1 MKLREN
7 SMDLIIKR
15 FEDLTTRELYDLLQV
30 RVAVFVV
37 EQDCPYQELDG
48 KDLFS
53 YHIFYK
59 ENGCIQAYLRVVD
72 PNPSCDKVAIGR
84 VLTVRRGSGLGKK
97 VMLAGIRVAQER
109 LGADN
114 IYIEAQ
120 TYAKGFYEQLGFQQI
135 SDEFLEDGIPHI
147 KMLLTL

>member
-1 MKLREN
+1 MEL
-7 SMDLIIKR
+7 MIKR
-15 FEDLTTRELYDLLQV
+15 FKDLTTRELYDLLQV

-37 EQDCPYQELDG
+37 EQNCPYQELDG

-53 YHIFYK
+53 YHLFYK
-59 ENGCIQAYLRVVD
+59 ENDHIQAYLRVVD
-72 PNPSCDKVAIGR
+72 PNQRCDKVSIGR
-84 VLTVRRGSGLGKK
+84 VLTVKRGSGLGKK
-97 VMLAGIRVAQER
+97 IMVEGIRVAKEE
-109 LGADN
+109 LGADKV
-114 IYIEAQ
+114 YLEAQ